1 LHGGILAANLVKIIW
16 YPFDGG
22 GGDTSKKIKK
32 YMNKNIGCNILV
44 VEQKNNL
51 INIYIYIFK

>member
-22 GGDTSKKIKK
+22 GGDTIKKSKK

-51 INIYIYIFK
+51 INIYN